1 MTENLSRRPLTGLL
15 IAQLVS
21 VLGTSMSALAILWL
35 VLTSTGSATRTGLI
49 AFAELAPYVAV
60 QALGGPLVDRTGAR
74 RTYVLGNAAA
84 AAAVCA
90 VPALHA
96 VGLLPLGALAGL
108 VAVAGAVRGMADCAG
123 QVLVPGAAGL
133 GAVPLERA
141 AGLHGSAN
149 QTGLFVGAAAAGVL
163 VSALGAPAV
172 VLVDGVTFALAAALV
187 ALLVPA
193 AAQPQ
198 RSQRRLSTRQYAAD
212 LAEGVRFIRTD
223 RLLLVLVAMIAVT
236 NLLDQGINAVLVPVW
251 IREHLHQPRALGLI
265 AGALGAGALIGAL
278 TAAWLG
284 PKLPRRVVFTIG
296 TLISGAPLPLALA
309 AAGAL
314 PPALTAAFVAGLATG
329 GLNPILHA
337 VLYERIPPQLRARTL
352 GALKA
357 SAWIGTPI
365 GPLLAGSLI
374 EATGLRTTLFT
385 FAMILL
391 VATAVPVMLPVMRH
405 MNRTPRPQP
414 DATRRPPHDLSR
426 AADG

>member
-15 IAQLVS
+15 VAQLVS
-21 VLGTSMSALAILWL
+21 VLGTSMSALAIPWL

-49 AFAELAPYVAV
+49 AFAELAPYVAM
-60 QALGGPLVDRTGAR
+60 QALGGPLVDRIGAR
-74 RTYVLGNAAA
+74 RISVLGNAAA
-84 AAAVCA
+84 AVAVCA
-90 VPALHA
+90 IPALYA
-96 VGLLPLGALAGL
+96 IDLLPLGALAGL
-108 VAVAGAVRGMADCAG
+108 VAAAGAVRGMADCAG
-123 QVLVPGAAGL
+123 QVLVPGAADL

-149 QTGLFVGAAAAGVL
+149 QTGLFVGAAAAGVM

-172 VLVDGVTFALAAALV
+172 VLVDGITFALAAALV
-187 ALLVPA
+187 AMLVPT

-198 RSQRRLSTRQYAAD
+198 RSERRLSTRQYAAD

-223 RLLLVLVAMIAVT
+223 RLLLLLVAMIAVT

-251 IREHLHQPRALGLI
+251 IREHLHQPWALGLV
-265 AGALGAGALIGAL
+265 AGVLGAGALIGAL

-296 TLISGAPLPLALA
+296 TLISGAPLSLVLALT
-309 AAGAL
+309 GTL

-329 GLNPILHA
+329 GLNPILNA

-374 EATGLRTTLFT
+374 EATSLRTTLCT
-385 FAMILL
+385 FAMIFL
-391 VATAVPVMLPVMRH
+391 VATAAPLMLPAMRH
-405 MNRTPRPQP
+405 MNRAPRPQP
-414 DATRRPPHDLSR
+414 DGTRT
-426 AADG
+426 ADNEVLPESA

>member
-1 MTENLSRRPLTGLL
+1 MTEHRSQRPLTGLL
-15 IAQLVS
+15 VAQLVS
-21 VLGTSMSALAILWL
+21 VLGTSMSALAIPWL

-49 AFAELAPYVAV
+49 AFAELAPYVAM
-60 QALGGPLVDRTGAR
+60 QALGGPLVDRIGAR
-74 RTYVLGNAAA
+74 RIYVLGNAAA
-84 AAAVCA
+84 AVAVCA
-90 VPALHA
+90 IPALYA
-96 VGLLPLGALAGL
+96 IALLPLGALAGL
-108 VAVAGAVRGMADCAG
+108 VAVAGAVRGLADCAG
-123 QVLVPGAAGL
+123 LVLVPGAAGL

-149 QTGLFVGAAAAGVL
+149 QTGLLVGAAAAGVL

-172 VLVDGVTFALAAALV
+172 VLVDGVTFALAATLV
-187 ALLVPA
+187 AMLVPT

-198 RSQRRLSTRQYAAD
+198 RSQRRLNTRQYTAD

-251 IREHLHQPRALGLI
+251 VREHLHQPQALGLI

-284 PKLPRRVVFTIG
+284 PKLPRRIVFTAG
-296 TLISGAPLPLALA
+296 TLIAGAPLSLVLAWSST
-309 AAGAL
+309 L

-329 GLNPILHA
+329 GLNPILNA

-365 GPLLAGSLI
+365 GPLLAGSLV
-374 EATGLRTTLFT
+374 EATGLRTTLLT
-385 FAMILL
+385 FAMIFL
-391 VATAVPVMLPVMRH
+391 VATAAPLMLPAMRH
-405 MNRTPRPQP
+405 MNRTPRP
-414 DATRRPPHDLSR
+414 DGTRT
-426 AADG
+426 ADNEVLPESA